1 MERPFNL
8 VFFILKVIT
17 IFVVLVVVCVG
28 AGVGTMVYLNNP
40 PDELPSDAGDDGSV
54 LFEVRAGESARSVG
68 NRLETAGIIK
78 SRHLWN
84 LLAHFKTDYIKA
96 GMYRL
101 ELPASQDAIY
111 GKLVEG
117 KEEQTFVKVTMPEG
131 VTLKKMARILED
143 AEICDADAFL
153 ETARSKAIL
162 ADYEIPSNTMEGF
175 LYPDTYF
182 FTVGYPAELVI
193 RIMADT
199 FFRRIAELEDG
210 IPGAAPLTPKELYE
224 KVIIASIVEREYR
237 VDEEAAL
244 MAGVFF
250 NRLRI
255 GMALESCATVEYVIT
270 EIQGKP
276 HPTVIYTRDTEID
289 NPYNTY
295 VYDGL
300 PPTPIS
306 APGAV
311 ALNAAFHPI
320 ASDYLY
326 FRLVDAKAGKHFF
339 SKTFDD
345 HLKAGTLYVKRSA
358 TS

>member
-1 MERPFNL
+1 MKQPFNL
-8 VFFILKVIT
+8 VFFILRVI
-17 IFVVLVVVCVG
+17 IVFVVLIVVGVG
-28 AGVGTMVYLNNP
+28 LGIGTMVYLNNP
-40 PDELPSDAGDDGSV
+40 PDKLPEGVDHDGGI
-54 LFEVRAGESARSVG
+54 LFEVRGGESARSVG
-68 NRLETAGIIK
+68 SRLETAGIIK
-78 SRHLWN
+78 SRYLWN
-84 LLAHFKTDYIKA
+84 LLAYFKTDYIKA
-96 GMYRL
+96 GTYRL

-111 GKLVEG
+111 QKLIEG
-117 KEEQTFVKVTMPEG
+117 KEEQVLIKVTIPEG

-143 AEICDADAFL
+143 AGICDADAFL
-153 ETARSKAIL
+153 ETTRNKAIL
-162 ADYEIPSNTMEGF
+162 DAYQIPGDTMEGF

-182 FTVGYPAELVI
+182 FTADYPVDLVI
-193 RIMADT
+193 KTMADT
-199 FFRRIAELEDG
+199 FFKRIAELEDSA
-210 IPGAAPLTPKELYE
+210 PGAAPLTPEEIYE

-250 NRLRI
+250 NRLKI
-255 GMALESCATVEYVIT
+255 DMALQSCATVEYVIT

-276 HPTVIYTRDTEID
+276 HPTVIYNRDTEID

-300 PPTPIS
+300 PPSPIS

-311 ALNAAFHPI
+311 ALNAAFHPT

-326 FRLVDAKAGKHFF
+326 FRLVDANAGRHFF
-339 SKTFDD
+339 SQTLDD
-345 HLKAGTLYVKRSA
+345 HIRAGALYVKRGP

>member
-1 MERPFNL
+1 MKRPFNL
-8 VFFILKVIT
+8 AFFILKAIIV
-17 IFVVLVVVCVG
+17 FVVLIIAG
-28 AGVGTMVYLNNP
+28 AGLGIGTMVYLNNP
-40 PDELPSDAGDDGSV
+40 PDKPPEGADDDGSI

-68 NRLETAGIIK
+68 SRLETAGIIK
-78 SRHLWN
+78 SRYLWN
-84 LLAHFKTDYIKA
+84 LLAYFKTDYIKA
-96 GMYRL
+96 GTYRL

-111 GKLVEG
+111 QTLIEG
-117 KEEQTFVKVTMPEG
+117 KEEQVLVKVTIPEG
-131 VTLKKMARILED
+131 VTLKKMARIFED
-143 AEICDADAFL
+143 AGICDAEAFL
-153 ETARSKAIL
+153 ETTRNKAIL
-162 ADYEIPSNTMEGF
+162 DAYQIPGNTMEGF

-182 FTVGYPAELVI
+182 FTADYPVDLVI
-193 RIMADT
+193 KTMADT
-199 FFRRIAELEDG
+199 FFKRIAELEDST
-210 IPGAAPLTPKELYE
+210 GAAPLTPKEIYE
-224 KVIIASIVEREYR
+224 KVTIASIVEREYR

-255 GMALESCATVEYVIT
+255 DMALQSCATVEYVIT

-300 PPTPIS
+300 PPGPIS

-311 ALNAAFHPI
+311 ALNAAFHPA

-326 FRLVDAKAGKHFF
+326 FRLVDANAGRHFFAKTLDDHIKAG
-339 SKTFDD
+339 
-345 HLKAGTLYVKRSA
+345 ALYVKRVP